1 MLRVELLSLFTLVS
15 VALGSTT
22 VVFAQEPE
30 PTTRQAVIERQQAE
44 KVKTL
49 QPMLP
54 KKGER
59 AMAKFDDILVNF
71 GGRRWHPFFKNAYPG
86 GGFPFGIGYLF
97 PLSSYNR
104 LDLRGSYTIPGYKRA
119 EVEFVA
125 PRLFHRRAE
134 LSITGGWREAT
145 QVGFYG
151 IGNGTSKDD
160 RVDYGFE
167 LPAASALFTLR
178 PTRRYLTLGGGVEWS
193 QWKMQSATGTLPS
206 IETVYNPQDLP
217 GVGADVRY
225 LHTQATVGF
234 DWRIAPEYARRG
246 GFYGVT
252 LHDYAD
258 SDDQFG
264 FRQLDYEAIQH
275 IPFLREAW
283 VISLHGDLRRAS
295 GKNGQEIPFFLLPW
309 VGGGDSVR
317 GISSFRF
324 RDRNSLLVQAEWR
337 IMVNRFLDT
346 AIFYD
351 AGKVAPRMSD
361 FDTKDL
367 THSYGFGARFHTPF
381 TTALRVEL
389 AKSTEGFAVVFSTS
403 PVF

>member
-1 MLRVELLSLFTLVS
+1 MRRVEFLSLFTLVS

-54 KKGER
+54 MKGER
-59 AMAKFDDILVNF
+59 ATAKVEDILVNF

-86 GGFPFGIGYLF
+86 GGFPFGIGYLV

-104 LDLRGSYTIPGYKRA
+104 LDMRGSYTIPGYKRA

-309 VGGGDSVR
+309 IGGGDSVR

-324 RDRNSLLVQAEWR
+324 RDRNSLLV
-337 IMVNRFLDT
+337 
-346 AIFYD
+346 
-351 AGKVAPRMSD
+351 APRMSD
-361 FDTKDL
+361 FDTKEL

-381 TTALRVEL
+381 TTPLRIEL